1 MNSKLI
7 RTIFLALA
15 FGFLALWV
23 LEFRRAGLFES
34 YWLLLL
40 CVICFLLFQFSRLK
54 AASLAK
60 QAAETGAASKKPGKA
75 SAVGGQPSA
84 VSGQPSSV
92 SGQPSAASPARSKPG
107 KNPKK

>member
-23 LEFRRAGLFES
+23 LEFRRAGLLES

-40 CVICFLLFQFSRLK
+40 CIVCFLLFQFSRLK
-54 AASLAK
+54 AATLAK
-60 QAAETGAASKKPGKA
+60 QAKESEAAPQKSATAATG
-75 SAVGGQPSA
+75 SAVGGKRSA
-84 VSGQPSSV
+84 VPRV
-92 SGQPSAASPARSKPG
+92 PDHSKTG
-107 KNPKK
+107 KKPKK